1 MQYAMYSFLNFVFFF
16 FSWNLFLNGMNFT
29 LLSLNNAIYIYIYIY
44 IFSMDLEYIN
54 VFFLLMAVF
63 VSWKHPL

>member
-1 MQYAMYSFLNFVFFF
+1 MQ
-16 FSWNLFLNGMNFT
+16 
-29 LLSLNNAIYIYIYIY
+29 YIYIYIY